1 MNFIT
6 FNGYLRYF
14 YFKQNYLRHLLTI
27 VLLFTLCQI
36 SMAQKFIL
44 KINGSSD
51 SENKTIDSL
60 NYNKT
65 HKNLSSLEKEITL
78 TSIKLEKLGYLEHD
92 TKELIKKNDSTFTI
106 EIRLKEQTK
115 YSYIY
120 IGKNTEIKHFIRS
133 QTDNDTLLL
142 KYPETKALLE
152 ETTNKLEQLGYPLAK
167 VQLENIKRK
176 NNKLIADL
184 TIQLN
189 IQRKIDQ
196 IVLNFKEEEK
206 KQKYFPSNYLTQINK
221 KFNKKLLNQNTL
233 KEVKTEFEKY
243 SFAKQTKQPELL
255 FSKDSTIIY
264 VYIEKIKSN
273 SFDGYIGIGNDEEKK
288 TTLNGYLDIQLTNLL
303 NGGEDFYM
311 YWKSDGNNQK
321 TFRTGLT
328 LNYLFKTPLGLN
340 AQLNIFKQDS
350 TFQNSKT
357 ILDINYLIDYKTK
370 LHIGIESTASSD
382 IQNSNNNT
390 ISDFKN
396 QFITIGFNHQ
406 KNNPNTPLF
415 PEKTKIDML
424 FGLGKRETQNS
435 IINTSNQKQYF
446 INLNLSHNFI
456 INSKNNINIR
466 SLNYYLKS
474 NTYLTNE
481 LFRFGGLH
489 SIRGF
494 AENSLQGNYL
504 SALQTEYR
512 HNLNQLL
519 YLHSI
524 FDYALYNDKSKSRI
538 VEKINNIIG
547 FGFGIGIQ
555 TNSGILKFSITNGT
569 NNYNDIK
576 FFNSIMNIC
585 YNVKF

>member
-6 FNGYLRYF
+6 FNRYLRYF

-106 EIRLKEQTK
+106 EFQLKVQTK
-115 YSYIY
+115 YTYIY
-120 IGKNTEIKHFIRS
+120 IGKNPEIKQFSRS

-142 KYPETKALLE
+142 KYPETKAFLE
-152 ETTNKLEQLGYPLAK
+152 ETIHKLEELGYPLAK
-167 VQLENIKRK
+167 VQLKNIKRK
-176 NNKLIADL
+176 KNKLITDL
-184 TIQLN
+184 AIQLDTK
-189 IQRKIDQ
+189 RKINR
-196 IVLNFKEEEK
+196 IVLKFKEEEK
-206 KQKYFPSNYLTQINK
+206 KQKYFPSNYLIQINK
-221 KFNKKLLNQNTL
+221 KFNKKVFNQNTL
-233 KEVKTEFEKY
+233 REVKTEFEKY
-243 SFAKQTKQPELL
+243 SFTKQTKHPELL

-264 VYIEKIKSN
+264 VYIEKRKSN
-273 SFDGYIGIGNDEEKK
+273 SFDGYIGIGNNEEKK

-321 TFRTGLT
+321 TFRTELT
-328 LNYLFKTPLGLN
+328 LNYLFKTSLGLN
-340 AQLNIFKQDS
+340 TQLNLFKQDS

-357 ILDINYLIDYKTK
+357 ILDINYLVDYKTK
-370 LHIGIESTASSD
+370 IHVGIESTASSD
-382 IQNSNNNT
+382 IQNTNNNT

-396 QFITIGFNHQ
+396 QFITIGVNHQ
-406 KNNPNTPLF
+406 KNSPNTPFF
-415 PEKTKIDML
+415 PEKTKIDFR
-424 FGLGKRETQNS
+424 FGLGKREIQNT
-435 IINTSNQKQYF
+435 ITNTSNQKQYF

-456 INSKNNINIR
+456 INAKNSINIR
-466 SLNYYLKS
+466 SQNFYLKS
-474 NTYLTNE
+474 NTYLSNE
-481 LFRFGGLH
+481 LFRFGGLY

-504 SALQTEYR
+504 SALLTEYK
-512 HNLNQLL
+512 
-519 YLHSI
+519 YT
-524 FDYALYNDKSKSRI
+524 
-538 VEKINNIIG
+538 INNTLQLHTILDFSIHKDKTISKYLNLTNSI
-547 FGFGIGIQ
+547 GIG
-555 TNSGILKFSITNGT
+555 TLVFTKNGLLKLILTNGWAVK
-569 NNYNDIK
+569 NEFSLN
-576 FFNSIMNIC
+576 NSILNIS